1 MMDKILIRGLKVFAY
16 PGVNPEEKCD
26 GQNFVL
32 DLTLDVD
39 LAKPCRTDDVED
51 TVSYSKVAKTVIK
64 VMAEASYDLIERAAQ
79 RVAEQVLEE
88 YPPVQSVEVVLKK
101 PEAPVKADFEYFAVQ
116 IFRKRDS

>member
-16 PGVNPEEKCD
+16 HGVNPEEKCD

>member
-1 MMDKILIRGLKVFAY
+1 MDKILIRGLKVFAY
-16 PGVNPEEKCD
+16 HGVNPEEKCD